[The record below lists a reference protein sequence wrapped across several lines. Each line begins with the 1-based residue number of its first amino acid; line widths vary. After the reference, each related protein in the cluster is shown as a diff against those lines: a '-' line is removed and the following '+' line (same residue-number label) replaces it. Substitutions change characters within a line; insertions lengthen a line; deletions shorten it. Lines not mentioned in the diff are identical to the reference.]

1 MELSENNNPLLI
13 AQVEPPQNMDSG
25 DYFYRTHAPG
35 VAMAQDDGVHVINIT
50 NQHRKKTEIMM
61 NADILILKNICDP
74 DILPLIRGRKEKQKL
89 TVYEIADDLNA
100 LQTWNPVYFF
110 WKNRENLELGFHLA
124 NSCNAL
130 QVSSPELK
138 KLYGHLNK
146 NCKIFPNQIL
156 NVPPEKPLKKDNEL
170 IIGWGG
176 SHGHLEDMSKISK
189 PLIDWLITRPD
200 VSLHLMCSEPIWRL
214 FDSLPQDKKK
224 WISPGSLDNYYDFLR
239 GIDIGIAPLRNY
251 AFNRSRSDVK
261 FLEYAI
267 SGIVPVMA
275 HLEPYIESVNVGKT
289 GFLFKNTRELIVTLN
304 LLAEDKLLMQNI
316 AKEARQYVIQERLQ
330 LLHGQKRLDYYRQ
343 LLRQPNSRNN
353 EIDRNIKLFEEMS
366 KLEGALLNER
376 HLQLQATRFE
386 NLLHDGLV
394 AMQIHRNK
402 GLANKLFEE
411 AVLLEPENYL
421 TFMFAA
427 SISSDPI
434 TCLSKAIKQEPHSI
448 KTWILLGEVF
458 ERFGKINKALECF
471 KSAINVCPEYKIPY
485 LKIGALLRKSG
496 RQSQSDQF
504 FKKANVIAESLKGLN
519 NPKSEMDLHV
529 NVQNN

>member
-1 MELSENNNPLLI
+1 MELSESNNPLLI
-13 AQVEPPQNMDSG
+13 AQVEPPQNVDGG

-35 VAMAQDDGVHVINIT
+35 VAMAADDGVYVINIT

-74 DILPLIRGRKEKQKL
+74 DILPLIRGRKEKGKL

-138 KLYGHLNK
+138 KLYGHLNN

-156 NVPPEKPLKKDNEL
+156 NVPPEKPLNIENEL

-176 SHGHLEDMSKISK
+176 SHGHLEDMAEISK
-189 PLIDWLITRPD
+189 PLINWIITRPE
-200 VSLHLMCSEPIWRL
+200 VSIHLMCSEQIWKL

-224 WISPGSLDNYYDFLR
+224 WITPGSIDDYYNFLS
-239 GIDIGIAPLRNY
+239 GIDIGIAPLKNY

-275 HLEPYIESVNVGKT
+275 HLEPYTESVNVGKT

-304 LLAEDKLLMQNI
+304 LLAEDRLLIQNI
-316 AKEARQYVIQERLQ
+316 AKEARQYVIRERMQ
-330 LLHGQKRLDYYRQ
+330 LEHGRERLDYYRQ
-343 LLRQPNSRNN
+343 QLRQLNNRNN
-353 EIDRNIKLFEEMS
+353 EIDRNIKLFEKMS
-366 KLEGALLNER
+366 RLKGAIINER

-402 GLANKLFEE
+402 ELAFKLFEE

-427 SISSDPI
+427 SISLDPI
-434 TCLSKAIKQEPHSI
+434 ACLSKALKQEPHSI
-448 KTWILLGEVF
+448 KTWILLGEEF
-458 ERFGKINKALECF
+458 ERFGKTSNALECF
-471 KSAINVCPEYKIPY
+471 NSAINVCPEYKIPY
-485 LKIGALLRKSG
+485 LKIGNLLKNSG
-496 RQSQSDQF
+496 RQSQADQF
-504 FKKANVIAESLKGLN
+504 FKKADVITENLKDLDN
-519 NPKSEMDLHV
+519 SNSKKDLHV
-529 NVQNN
+529 NFQNN

>member
-1 MELSENNNPLLI
+1 MEFSENNNPLLI
-13 AQVEPPQNMDSG
+13 AQVEPPQNVDNG
-25 DYFYRTHAPG
+25 DYFYRTYAPG
-35 VAMAQDDGVHVINIT
+35 VAMAQNDGVYVINIT
-50 NQHRKKTEIMM
+50 NQHRRKTEIMM
-61 NADILILKNICDP
+61 NADVLILKNICDP
-74 DILPLIRGRKEKQKL
+74 DIHPLIRGRKEKQKL
-89 TVYEIADDLNA
+89 TVYEIADDLHA

-130 QVSSPELK
+130 QVSSPALK
-138 KLYGHLNK
+138 KLYGHLNE

-156 NVPPEKPLKKDNEL
+156 NVPPEKPVKKDKEL

-176 SHGHLEDMSKISK
+176 SHGHLEDMAEISK
-189 PLIDWLITRPD
+189 PLINWLITRPD
-200 VSLHLMCSEPIWRL
+200 VSIHLMCSEPIWKL
-214 FDSLPQDKKK
+214 FDSLPQHKKK
-224 WISPGSLDNYYDFLR
+224 WILPGSLDDYYNFLG
-239 GIDIGIAPLRNY
+239 GIDIGIAPLKNN

-267 SGIVPVMA
+267 SGIAPVMA
-275 HLEPYIESVNVGKT
+275 HLEPYTESVNVGKT

-304 LLAEDKLLMQNI
+304 LLAEDKLLIQNI
-316 AKEARQYVIQERLQ
+316 SKEARQYVIRERMQLEHGRERL
-330 LLHGQKRLDYYRQ
+330 DFYRQ
-343 LLRQPNSRNN
+343 LLRRSDNRNN
-353 EIDRNIKLFEEMS
+353 EIDQNIKLFEEMS
-366 KLEGALLNER
+366 KLEGAIINER

-402 GLANKLFEE
+402 KLAYKLFEE

-434 TCLSKAIKQEPHSI
+434 ACLCKAIKQEPHSI
-448 KTWILLGEVF
+448 RTWILLGEEF

-496 RQSQSDQF
+496 RQSQAEQF
-504 FKKANVIAESLKGLN
+504 FKKADVIAERLKELD
-519 NPKSEMDLHV
+519 NPKSKIDLHA
-529 NVQNN
+529 NFQNN

>member
-1 MELSENNNPLLI
+1 MNNVENKIPMII
-13 AQVEPPQNMDSG
+13 AQVEPPQNMGSG

-35 VAMAQDDGVHVINIT
+35 VTMAQDDGVYVINIT

-61 NADILILKNICDP
+61 NADVLILKNICDP
-74 DILPLIRGRKEKQKL
+74 DILPLIRGRKEKGKL

-124 NSCNAL
+124 NYCNAL

-146 NCKIFPNQIL
+146 NCIIFPNQII
-156 NVPPEKPLKKDNEL
+156 NVPPEKPLKQGKEL

-176 SHGHLEDMSKISK
+176 SHGHLEDIAEISN
-189 PLIDWLITRPD
+189 PLINWLITRPD
-200 VSLHLMCSEPIWRL
+200 VSIHLMCSEPIWKL

-224 WISPGSLDNYYDFLR
+224 WIPPGSLDNYYDFLG

-316 AKEARQYVIQERLQ
+316 AKDARQYVIQERLQ
-330 LLHGQKRLDYYRQ
+330 LQHGRKRLDFYRQ
-343 LLRQPNSRNN
+343 HLRQLNSRNSTV
-353 EIDRNIKLFEEMS
+353 DRNIKLFEEMS
-366 KLEGALLNER
+366 RLEGALINER

-394 AMQIHRNK
+394 AMQIHHNK
-402 GLANKLFEE
+402 ELAYKLFEE

-421 TFMFAA
+421 TFLFAA
-427 SISSDPI
+427 SISSNPI
-434 TCLSKAIKQEPHSI
+434 ACLSKALKQEPHSI
-448 KTWILLGEVF
+448 RTWILLGEEF

-471 KSAINVCPEYKIPY
+471 KSAINVFPEYKIPY

-496 RQSQSDQF
+496 KQSQANQF
-504 FKKANVIAESLKGLN
+504 FRKADVIAESLMDLD
-519 NPKSEMDLHV
+519 NPKSYKDLHL
-529 NVQNN
+529 NFQNN

>member
-1 MELSENNNPLLI
+1 MVHSENNNPLLI
-13 AQVEPPQNMDSG
+13 VQVEPPQDVDSG

-35 VAMAQDDGVHVINIT
+35 IAMAQDDGVYVINIT
-50 NQHRKKTEIMM
+50 NQHRNKTEIMM

-74 DILPLIRGRKEKQKL
+74 DILPLIRGRKEKHKL

-110 WKNRENLELGFHLA
+110 WKNRENLELGFQLA
-124 NSCNAL
+124 NSCDAL

-156 NVPPEKPLKKDNEL
+156 NVPPERPLKTDKKL

-176 SHGHLEDMSKISK
+176 SHGHLEDIAEIAK
-189 PLIDWLITRPD
+189 PLINWLITRPE
-200 VSLHLMCSEPIWRL
+200 VSLHLMCSEPIWKL
-214 FDSLPQDKKK
+214 FDSLPQHKKK
-224 WISPGSLDNYYDFLR
+224 WFSPGSLDDYYDFLS
-239 GIDIGIAPLRNY
+239 GIDIGIAPLKEY

-267 SGIVPVMA
+267 SEIVPVMA
-275 HLEPYIESVNVGKT
+275 YLEPYIESVNVGKT

-304 LLAEDKLLMQNI
+304 LLAEDRSLMQNI
-316 AKEARQYVIQERLQ
+316 AKEARQYVILDRLQ
-330 LLHGQKRLDYYRQ
+330 LKHSRERLDFYRQ
-343 LLRQPNSRNN
+343 LPGLFSNRSN
-353 EIDRNIKLFEEMS
+353 EFDHNIKLFEKMS
-366 KLEGALLNER
+366 KVEGAQLKDR

-394 AMQIHRNK
+394 AMQIHRNDK
-402 GLANKLFEE
+402 LALKLFEE
-411 AVLLEPENYL
+411 AVLLEPESYL

-427 SISSDPI
+427 SVSSEPI
-434 TCLSKAIKQEPHSI
+434 ACLCKAIKQEPHSI
-448 KTWILLGEVF
+448 RTWILLGDMF
-458 ERFGKINKALECF
+458 EGIGKINKALECF
-471 KSAINVCPEYKIPY
+471 KSAINVYPEYKIPY
-485 LKIGALLRKSG
+485 LKISTLLRKSG
-496 RQSQSDQF
+496 RQSQANQF
-504 FKKANVIAESLKGLN
+504 IKKAEKVTQKLKYLANPNLDESQ
-519 NPKSEMDLHV
+519 HI